1 MSTEDKGECRVVL
14 LGKTG
19 AGKSSL
25 GNTLLGREAFEVG
38 RGLSSG
44 TEKCQ
49 FADTL
54 IEGVNLAVVD
64 TPGLCDTHRPEQ
76 EVLREVA
83 KSVAVAEPGPHVIL
97 MVLRSDRR
105 FTAEEYTAY
114 ITLKGMFGNDF
125 CKFLF
130 LVFVGIDQVTG
141 NPDERQSALESL
153 IHEKS
158 LPTLQ
163 ELISD
168 SSSRYFAVD
177 NKAQPEDRRQQAKD
191 LLSRIQELIQKN
203 GGRYFSNRLCED
215 IGRDVEPMIQRR
227 IQQDNATRADATRA
241 VRQDIVKENVFLD
254 ALKGWVRVIAK
265 ALEPV
270 LEQVVK
276 IASEKGL
283 KLMQEKQCSVM

>member
-1 MSTEDKGECRVVL
+1 MSTDDKDECRVVL

-25 GNTLLGREAFEVG
+25 GNTLLGREAFKVG
-38 RGLSSG
+38 LGLSSG

-97 MVLRSDRR
+97 MVLRCDGR

-114 ITLKGMFGNDF
+114 ITLKAMFGDDF

-141 NPDERQSALESL
+141 NPDERQSALESM

-158 LPTLQ
+158 PPTLQ
-163 ELISD
+163 ELIFD
-168 SSSRYFAVD
+168 SSGRYFAVD
-177 NKAQPEDRRQQAKD
+177 NKAQPVDRRQQGKD
-191 LLSRIQELIQKN
+191 LLSRIQELIKKN
-203 GGRYFSNRLCED
+203 GGRHFSNKLCED
-215 IGRDVEPMIQRR
+215 IGRDVEPMILRR
-227 IQQDNATRADATRA
+227 MKQDNVTRADATRT
-241 VRQDIVKENVFLD
+241 VRQDIVEENVLLD
-254 ALKGWVRVIAK
+254 ILKNWVKVIGK

-270 LEQVVK
+270 FEQVIK